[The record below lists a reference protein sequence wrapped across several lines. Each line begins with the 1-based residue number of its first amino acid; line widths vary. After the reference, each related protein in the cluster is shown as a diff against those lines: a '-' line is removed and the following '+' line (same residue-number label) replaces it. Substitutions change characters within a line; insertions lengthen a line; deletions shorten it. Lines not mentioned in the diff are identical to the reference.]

1 MPTYLYKARDATG
14 KLVKGAMDATSKQE
28 IIDRLHNMGYMTTQ
42 VIETAPGIKI
52 ETIFD
57 QLRRV
62 NTEDMIMFNVQF
74 ANMISAGIS
83 ILSSL
88 LIMAK
93 QIENKR
99 LKETIGDI
107 ARNIE
112 AGDSLSSALTRHPR
126 IFSKLFV
133 NMVKAGEASGKLSAV
148 LNRFAQFSEH
158 QADLRQKIKGALFYP
173 IILIFA
179 GIAVT
184 LFIIT
189 FIIPQ
194 FAEIFLKAGIRL
206 PLVTLILY
214 NIGITIKHFWFSFI
228 LLLIALVLGIRFY
241 ASTYS
246 GRFKIDI
253 VKLKLPL
260 LGPLYRKAAI
270 SRFSRTLATLVTSG
284 VPILQS
290 LDIVKEVIGNEV
302 LGNVLGNARTS
313 VEGGQSIS
321 QTLKISGEI
330 PLDAVQMISV
340 GEETGNLDVMLNKIS
355 DFYDMSLGYTI
366 KKLTTVL
373 EPLLLVIMGCMV
385 GFIMASMLLPIFDM
399 IKLLHRA

>member
-1 MPTYLYKARDATG
+1 MPTYIYKARDATG
-14 KLVKGAMDATSKQE
+14 KPVKGTMDATGKEE
-28 IIDRLHNMGYMTTQ
+28 IIDKLHKMGYMTTQ
-42 VIETAPGIKI
+42 VIEAIPGIKI

-57 QLRRV
+57 KLRRV
-62 NTEDMIMFNVQF
+62 STEDMIMFNVQF
-74 ANMISAGIS
+74 ANMISAGIN

-88 LIMAK
+88 LTMAK

-112 AGDSLSSALTRHPR
+112 AGDSLSGALARHPR

-133 NMVKAGEASGKLSAV
+133 NMVKAAEASGKLSAV
-148 LNRFAQFSEH
+148 LNSFAKFSEH

-173 IILIFA
+173 IILLFA

-184 LFIIT
+184 FFIIT

-194 FAEIFLKAGIRL
+194 FAEIFLKVGIRL

-214 NIGITIKHFWFSFI
+214 KIGITIKHFWFLFI
-228 LLLIALVLGIRFY
+228 LLLIAFVLGIRFY
-241 ASTYS
+241 ASTDS
-246 GRFKIDI
+246 GRFKIDLL
-253 VKLKLPL
+253 KLKLPL

-270 SRFSRTLATLVTSG
+270 SRFSRTLATLVASG

-302 LGNVLGNARTS
+302 LAHVLGNVRNS
-313 VEGGQSIS
+313 VERGQSLS
-321 QTLKISGEI
+321 EPLKISEEI

-373 EPLLLVIMGCMV
+373 EPLLLVVMGCMV

-399 IKLLHRA
+399 IKLLRRA

>member
-1 MPTYLYKARDATG
+1 MPTYIYKARDSAG
-14 KLVKGAMDATSKQE
+14 RPVKGTMDAAGKEE
-28 IIDRLHNMGYMTTQ
+28 IIDKLRKMGYMTTQ
-42 VIETAPGIKI
+42 VIEAIPGIKV

-57 QLRRV
+57 KLRRV
-62 NTEDMIMFNVQF
+62 STEDMIMFNVQF
-74 ANMISAGIS
+74 ANMISAGIN

-88 LIMAK
+88 LTMAK

-112 AGDSLSSALTRHPR
+112 AGESFSSALTRHPR
-126 IFSKLFV
+126 IFSKLFI
-133 NMVKAGEASGKLSAV
+133 NMVRAGEASGKLGLV
-148 LNRFAQFSEH
+148 LRRFAEFIEH

-173 IILIFA
+173 IILLFA

-194 FAEIFLKAGIRL
+194 FAEIFLKTGIRL

-214 NIGITIKHFWFSFI
+214 KIGIAIKHFWFSFI
-228 LLLIALVLGIRFY
+228 LLVIAGVLGIRFY
-241 ASTYS
+241 ASTDS
-246 GRFKIDI
+246 GRLKIDI
-253 VKLKLPL
+253 LKLKLPL
-260 LGPLYRKAAI
+260 LGPLYRKASI

-302 LGNVLGNARTS
+302 LARVVGNVRNS
-313 VEGGQSIS
+313 VERGQSLS
-321 QTLKISGEI
+321 EPLKISEEFL
-330 PLDAVQMISV
+330 PDTVQMISV
-340 GEETGNLDVMLNKIS
+340 GEETGNLDGMLNKIS

-385 GFIMASMLLPIFDM
+385 GFIMTSMLLPMFDM
-399 IKLLHRA
+399 IKILRH

>member
-1 MPTYLYKARDATG
+1 VPTYIYKARDSAG
-14 KLVKGAMDATSKQE
+14 RPVKGTMDAAGKEE
-28 IIDRLHNMGYMTTQ
+28 IIDKLRKMGYMTTS
-42 VIETAPGIKI
+42 VAEAIPGIKI

-57 QLRRV
+57 KLRRV
-62 NTEDMIMFNVQF
+62 SAEDMIMFNVQF
-74 ANMISAGIS
+74 ANMIGAGID

-88 LIMAK
+88 LTMAK

-99 LKETIGDI
+99 LKETIGDV

-112 AGDSLSSALTRHPR
+112 AGESFSSALTRHPR
-126 IFSKLFV
+126 VFSKLFV
-133 NMVKAGEASGKLSAV
+133 NMVKAGEASGKLSEV
-148 LNRFAQFSEH
+148 LNRFAKFSEH

-173 IILIFA
+173 IILLFA

-194 FAEIFLKAGIRL
+194 FAEIFLKTGIRL

-214 NIGITIKHFWFSFI
+214 KIGLTIKHFWFSFI
-228 LLLIALVLGIRFY
+228 LLLIAVVLGIRFY
-241 ASTYS
+241 TSTDS

-253 VKLKLPL
+253 LKLKLPL
-260 LGPLYRKAAI
+260 LGPLYRKASI

-290 LDIVKEVIGNEV
+290 LDIVKDVIGNEV
-302 LGNVLGNARTS
+302 LAYVLGNVRNS
-313 VEGGQSIS
+313 LERGQGLS
-321 QTLKISGEI
+321 QTLKISEEF
-330 PLDAVQMISV
+330 PADAVAMISV
-340 GEETGNLDVMLNKIS
+340 GEETGNLDGMLNKIS

-366 KKLTTVL
+366 KKLTAVL
-373 EPLLLVIMGCMV
+373 EPLLLVLIGCMV

-399 IKLLHRA
+399 IKLLRR

>member
-1 MPTYLYKARDATG
+1 
-14 KLVKGAMDATSKQE
+14 MDAAGKEE
-28 IIDRLHNMGYMTTQ
+28 IIDKLRKMGYMTTQ
-42 VIETAPGIKI
+42 VIEAIPGIKV

-57 QLRRV
+57 KLRRV
-62 NTEDMIMFNVQF
+62 STEDMIMFNVQF
-74 ANMISAGIS
+74 ANMISAGIN

-88 LIMAK
+88 LTMAK

-112 AGDSLSSALTRHPR
+112 AGESFSSALTRHPR
-126 IFSKLFV
+126 IFSKLFI
-133 NMVKAGEASGKLSAV
+133 NMVRAGEASGKLGLV
-148 LNRFAQFSEH
+148 LRRFAEFIEH

-173 IILIFA
+173 IILLFA

-194 FAEIFLKAGIRL
+194 FAEIFLKTGIRL

-214 NIGITIKHFWFSFI
+214 KIGIAIKHFWFSFI
-228 LLLIALVLGIRFY
+228 LLVIAGVLGIRFY
-241 ASTYS
+241 ASTDS
-246 GRFKIDI
+246 GRLKIDI
-253 VKLKLPL
+253 LKLKLPL
-260 LGPLYRKAAI
+260 LGPLYRKASI

-302 LGNVLGNARTS
+302 LARVVGNVRNS
-313 VEGGQSIS
+313 VERGQSLS
-321 QTLKISGEI
+321 EPLKISEEFL
-330 PLDAVQMISV
+330 PDTVQMISV
-340 GEETGNLDVMLNKIS
+340 GEETGNLDGMLNKIS

-385 GFIMASMLLPIFDM
+385 GFIMTSMLLPMFDM
-399 IKLLHRA
+399 IKILRH

>member
-1 MPTYLYKARDATG
+1 ME
-14 KLVKGAMDATSKQE
+14 ATSKQE
-28 IIDRLHNMGYMTTQ
+28 IIDKLHKMGYMTTQ
-42 VIETAPGIKI
+42 VIEAIPGIKI

-57 QLRRV
+57 KLRRV
-62 NTEDMIMFNVQF
+62 STEDMIMFNVQF
-74 ANMISAGIS
+74 ANMIGAGIN

-88 LIMAK
+88 LTMAK

-112 AGDSLSSALTRHPR
+112 AGDSLSSALTRHPG
-126 IFSKLFV
+126 IFSKLFL
-133 NMVKAGEASGKLSAV
+133 NMVKAGEASGKLPAV
-148 LNRFAQFSEH
+148 LNSFAKFSEH

-173 IILIFA
+173 IILLFA

-184 LFIIT
+184 LFIIA

-194 FAEIFLKAGIRL
+194 FAEIFLKTGIRL

-214 NIGITIKHFWFSFI
+214 KIGITIKHFWFSFI
-228 LLLIALVLGIRFY
+228 LLFIVIVLGVRYYAQTERARFL
-241 ASTYS
+241 
-246 GRFKIDI
+246 IDR
-253 VKLKLPL
+253 VKLRLPI

-270 SRFSRTLATLVTSG
+270 SRFSRTLATLVASG

-290 LDIVKEVIGNEV
+290 LDMVKEVIGNEV
-302 LGNVLGNARTS
+302 LAQVVGNVRNS
-313 VEGGQSIS
+313 VERGQSIS
-321 QTLKISGEI
+321 QTLKISEEF
-330 PLDAVQMISV
+330 PADAVQMISV

-366 KKLTTVL
+366 KTLTTVL

-399 IKLLHRA
+399 IKILRR